1 MVTTATRELPRFD
14 ESTPIADCIAMLR
27 SDAPTLVKR
36 EALSAIGRRRDRSN
50 KGLLFEYS
58 ASPDPDLV
66 LQALR
71 GLLVFRH
78 DADVAAHLDGFSQHP
93 NDMVRDIVAIELN
106 GAVED
111 IERAHAASPEF
122 MRDVVVHGDVSRV
135 IESMPDRSV
144 HLTFTSP
151 PYYNARDYSKY
162 RSYAEYL
169 DLLESVFSKVHRVT
183 KEGRFLVVNTSPV
196 IVPRA
201 GRKYSSRRYGVPY
214 DLHSRLVGMG
224 WEFVDDL
231 VWVKPEKAVKNRV
244 SGFETYRKPLTYKAN
259 ARTEMVM
266 VYRRQSHKLI
276 DWNLR
281 QYSREVQESSKVAGP
296 IERSNIW
303 SIAPVSDPDHSAVFP
318 RRLCDRVIR
327 YYSFVGDLVFD
338 PFAGSG
344 TVGESAMKYG
354 RRFLLAE
361 VNARYVELMA
371 ARLRRASGDS
381 VASGLRVMGLDEFG
395 RLAA

>member
-1 MVTTATRELPRFD
+1 MVTTPTRELPRFD
-14 ESTPIADCIAMLR
+14 ESTPIGECVATLQ
-27 SDAPTLVKR
+27 SDAPTLFKR

-50 KGLLFEYS
+50 KGILLEYS
-58 ASPDPDLV
+58 DSLDPDLV

-71 GLLVFRH
+71 GLLVFRD
-78 DADVAAHLDGFSQHP
+78 DADVAEHLYKFAQHP

-106 GAVED
+106 GAVEE

-122 MRDVVVHGDVSRV
+122 LHDLVVHGDVSR
-135 IESMPDRSV
+135 ILESIPDRSI

-162 RSYAEYL
+162 RSYEEYL
-169 DLLESVFSKVHRVT
+169 DLLEDVFRKVHRVT

-214 DLHSRLVGMG
+214 DLHSRLVSHG
-224 WEFVDDL
+224 WEFVDDI

-281 QYSREVQESSKVAGP
+281 QYSREVVQSSKVSGQ

-303 SIAPVSDPDHSAVFP
+303 EIAPVSDPRHSAVFP
-318 RRLCDRVIR
+318 RRLCDRVVR
-327 YYSFVGDLVFD
+327 YYSFLGDLVFD

-344 TVGESAMKYG
+344 TVGDSATEHG
-354 RRFLLAE
+354 RHYLLAE
-361 VNARYVELMA
+361 VNARYVDLMA
-371 ARLRRASGDS
+371 ARLRRASAAKAGG
-381 VASGLRVMGLDEFG
+381 ALRIVGADEFG
-395 RLAA
+395 RLAN